1 MQLRNKTEKK
11 TKKKPISARWLV
23 ACAGLF
29 SAIAALAQSPASV
42 YQQPSPAIRE
52 LLDAP
57 TLPRHQLSPD
67 RQTLATLDL
76 RRMPGIDD
84 LARPV
89 LKLAGVRFDPATTSP
104 QAITPILRLR
114 LRALLNPEAP
124 ERVVELPD
132 HGAFHSFAWAPDGQR
147 FVMQKRTE
155 QASELWV
162 GETAT
167 GRLRQIAGIKL
178 NTVLTGGELYWLNS
192 HEMLALTVP
201 DKRGALPLGTNT
213 PRAPS
218 GPAVQENLGRVS
230 PERTYPDLLKSTSD
244 EAQFEYFARS
254 QMTVVDVVTGASKDI
269 GEPGLFSS
277 VSGVGDG
284 TSSYLLTERLTR
296 PFSYS
301 LPWED
306 FPRTV
311 ELRQR
316 DGKVR
321 RELAR
326 VPLKTGVALEGV
338 VNGPR
343 AFFASPNKDAAVFWI
358 EALDGGNPNNK
369 AAYRDRVM
377 RLSAPFTADPVEVQ
391 RMPHRFARLAF
402 LDDGQHALLSEID
415 RQRAW
420 TRTYLLPLNGTQST
434 PLFDHAL
441 RERYRFPGT
450 PMARVL
456 PGNGRSVVTTDK
468 GDLLLTGPG
477 ASSKGERP
485 FLDRLALRD
494 QTTTRQFQSGETA
507 YEQPLAVLAGNR
519 LLTVKESATEPPN
532 LFLRD
537 GLGNGQNG
545 TRIALTKVKDPTPQL
560 RKVRRELVTFKRA
573 DGVDLSFWLYLPPD
587 HKEGEKR
594 PALVWAYPLE
604 FTDGGTAGQVSGS
617 ANRFASF
624 PPLSPLNL
632 VMDGFA
638 VLSDATMPVV
648 GDPKTVNDSFVEQ
661 ITMNAR
667 AIIDKADELGS
678 IDTRRLAVGGHS
690 YGAFMTVNLLAHTD
704 LFKAGIARSGAYN
717 RTLTPFGF
725 QAERRSLWEAREV
738 YLKLS
743 PFLYANQIK
752 EPLLLTHGESDN
764 NSGTFPIQT
773 ERLYQALAGNG
784 GTVRYVSLPHESH
797 GYTARES
804 VGHVQWEMSN
814 WLKTY
819 LGDPKAPP

>member
-1 MQLRNKTEKK
+1 MLLTQKK
-11 TKKKPISARWLV
+11 RAFARWL
-23 ACAGLF
+23 ATCAGLIT
-29 SAIAALAQSPASV
+29 SALTAQAQSPASV

-57 TLPRHQLSPD
+57 ALPRQQISPD

-89 LKLAGVRFDPATTSP
+89 LKLAGVRFDAVSAGP
-104 QAITPILRLR
+104 QTITPILRLR
-114 LRALLNPEAP
+114 LRALLNAEAP
-124 ERVVELPD
+124 ERTVELPN

-147 FVMQKRTE
+147 FVLQKRTE
-155 QASELWV
+155 QATELWV

-167 GRLRQIAGIKL
+167 GRLQKMAGIKL
-178 NTVLTGGELYWLNS
+178 NTILAGGELSWLNG
-192 HEMLALTVP
+192 HELLALTVP
-201 DKRGALPLGTNT
+201 DKRGPVPFSTLAS
-213 PRAPS
+213 RAPG
-218 GPAVQENLGRVS
+218 GPAVQESLGRLS
-230 PERTYPDLLKSTSD
+230 PERTYPDLLKNSAD

-254 QMTVVDVVTGASKDI
+254 QMTLVDVASGASKDI

-284 TSSYLLTERLTR
+284 TSSSYLLTERLTR

-301 LPWED
+301 LPWDD

-316 DGKVR
+316 DGKVL

-343 AFFASPNKDAAVFWI
+343 AFYASPNKDAAVFWI

-377 RLSAPFTADPVEVQ
+377 RLSAPFTTDPVEVQ

-402 LDDGQHALLSEID
+402 LDDGQHALLSEVD

-420 TRTYLLPLNGTQST
+420 TRTYLLPLNGTQSK
-434 PLFDHAL
+434 PLFDHSL

-450 PMARVL
+450 PMTRVL
-456 PGNGRSVVTTDK
+456 PGNGRSVVIADK
-468 GDLLLTGPG
+468 GELLMAGPG
-477 ASSKGERP
+477 ASPKGERP
-485 FLDRLALRD
+485 FLDRLALKD
-494 QTTTRQFQSGETA
+494 LTTTRQFQSGEA
-507 YEQPLAVLAGNR
+507 EFEQPVALLAGNR
-519 LLTVKESATEPPN
+519 LVTVKESINEPPN

-537 GLGNGQNG
+537 GNNANGNTNG
-545 TRIALTKVKDPTPQL
+545 IALTKVKDPTPQL
-560 RKVRRELVTFKRA
+560 RKIRRELVSFKRA
-573 DGVDLSFWLYLPPD
+573 DGVELSFWLYLPPD
-587 HKEGEKR
+587 YKEGEKR

-604 FTDGGTAGQVSGS
+604 FTDGSTAGQVSGS
-617 ANRFASF
+617 ANRFATF
-624 PPLSPLNL
+624 APLSPLNL

-678 IDTRRLAVGGHS
+678 IDTKHLAVGGHS

-725 QAERRSLWEAREV
+725 QAERRSLWEARDV

-752 EPLLLTHGESDN
+752 EPLLLTHGEADN

-784 GTVRYVSLPHESH
+784 GTVRYVSLPYESH

-814 WLKTY
+814 WLKTH
-819 LGDPKAPP
+819 LGDPRAP

>member
-1 MQLRNKTEKK
+1 
-11 TKKKPISARWLV
+11 V
-23 ACAGLF
+23 GLF
-29 SAIAALAQSPASV
+29 TAITAPAQSPASV
-42 YQQPSPAIRE
+42 YQKTSQAIRE

-57 TLPRHQLSPD
+57 ALPRHQLSPE
-67 RQTLATLDL
+67 RQTLTTLEM

-89 LKLAGVRFDPATTSP
+89 LKLAGVRFDPATSSP
-104 QAITPILRLR
+104 QSPTPILRLR
-114 LRALLNPEAP
+114 LRALLNPDAP
-124 ERVVELPD
+124 ERVVELPN
-132 HGAFHSFAWAPDGQR
+132 HGSFHSFAWAPDGQR
-147 FVMQKRTE
+147 FVLQKRTE

-167 GRLRQIAGIKL
+167 GRLRQVAGIKL
-178 NTVLTGGELYWLNS
+178 NTILTGAELNWLNS
-192 HEMLALTVP
+192 HELLVLTVP
-201 DKRGALPLGTNT
+201 DRRGAVPVA
-213 PRAPS
+213 PRAPT

-230 PERTYPDLLKSTSD
+230 PERTYPDLLRNSFD

-254 QMTVVDVVTGASKDI
+254 QMTVVDVATGTSKDI

-277 VSGVGDG
+277 AGGVGDG
-284 TSSYLLTERLTR
+284 STSSYLLTERLTR

-301 LPWED
+301 LPWDD

-311 ELRQR
+311 ELRLR
-316 DGKVR
+316 DGKVL

-326 VPLKTGVALEGV
+326 VPLKTGVAVEGV
-338 VNGPR
+338 VTGPR
-343 AFFASPNKDAAVFWI
+343 AFYASPNKDAAVFWI

-369 AAYRDRVM
+369 AAHRDRVM
-377 RLSAPFTADPVEVQ
+377 RLSAPFTAEPIELQ
-391 RMPHRFARLAF
+391 RLPHRFARLAF

-420 TRTYLLPLNGTQST
+420 TRSHLLSLNGTPSK
-434 PLFDHAL
+434 PLFDHSL

-450 PMARVL
+450 PMTRVL
-456 PGNGRSVVTTDK
+456 PGNGRSVVIADK
-468 GDLLLTGPG
+468 GELLMAGPG
-477 ASSKGERP
+477 ASPKGERP
-485 FLDRLALRD
+485 FLDRFALKD
-494 QTTTRQFQSGETA
+494 LTTTRLFQSGEAA
-507 YEQPLAVLAGNR
+507 YEQPLAVLADNR
-519 LLTVKESATEPPN
+519 LVTLKESVTEPPN

-537 GLGNGQNG
+537 GNNAVVL
-545 TRIALTKVKDPTPQL
+545 ALTKVKDPTPQL
-560 RKVRRELVTFKRA
+560 RKVQRELVTFKRA
-573 DGVDLSFWLYLPPD
+573 DGVALSFWLYLPPD
-587 HKEGEKR
+587 YKEGEKR

-604 FTDGGTAGQVSGS
+604 FTDGSTAGQISGS

-624 PPLSPLNL
+624 SPLSPLNL
-632 VMDGFA
+632 VMDGYA
-638 VLSDATMPVV
+638 VLSEATMPVV

-743 PFLYANQIK
+743 PFLYAQQIK
-752 EPLLLTHGESDN
+752 EPLLLTHGDADN

-773 ERLYQALAGNG
+773 ERLYQALSGNG
-784 GTVRYVSLPHESH
+784 GTVRYVSLPYESH

-814 WLKTY
+814 WLKPY
-819 LGDPKAPP
+819 LGDPRQP

>member
-1 MQLRNKTEKK
+1 MRLKITR
-11 TKKKPISARWLV
+11 SARGV
-23 ACAGLF
+23 AAVLGLF
-29 SAIAALAQSPASV
+29 AALNGAAQAPVTA
-42 YQQPSPAIRE
+42 YQQPSAAIRE

-57 TLPRHQLSPD
+57 ALPRHLISPD

-76 RRMPGIDD
+76 RRMPSIDE

-89 LKLAGVRFDPATTSP
+89 LKLAGVRFDPVTNSP
-104 QAITPILRLR
+104 QTITPIQRLR
-114 LRALLNPEAP
+114 LRALLTPDAA
-124 ERVVELPD
+124 ERLVELPNN
-132 HGAFHSFAWAPDGQR
+132 GAFHSFAWSPDGQR
-147 FVMQKRTE
+147 FIMQKRTE
-155 QASELWV
+155 LANELWI
-162 GETAT
+162 GEVASA
-167 GRLRQIAGIKL
+167 RLRLVAGVRL
-178 NTVLTGGELYWLNS
+178 NTLLTAAEPSWLNG
-192 HEMLALTVP
+192 HELLLLSVP
-201 DKRGALPLGTNT
+201 DKRGAAPLA
-213 PRAPS
+213 PRAPA

-230 PERTYPDLLKSTSD
+230 PERTYPDLLKNAVD
-244 EAQFEYFARS
+244 EAQFEHFARS
-254 QMTVVDVVTGASKDI
+254 QMTLVDVATGTSKDI

-277 VSGVGDG
+277 VSAVGVGD
-284 TSSYLLTERLTR
+284 SQVLLTERLVR

-301 LPWED
+301 LPWDD
-306 FPRTV
+306 FPRIV

-316 DGKVR
+316 DGKVL

-343 AFFASPNKDAAVFWI
+343 AFYASPNKDAAVFWI

-369 AAYRDRVM
+369 TPYRDRVM
-377 RLSAPFTADPVEVQ
+377 RLSAPFHGDPFEVQ
-391 RMPHRFARLAF
+391 RMPQRFARLAF
-402 LDDGQHALLSEID
+402 LDDGQHALLTEID

-420 TRTYLLPLNGTQST
+420 TRTYLLPLNGAQSK
-434 PLFDHAL
+434 PLFDHSL

-450 PMARVL
+450 PMTRVL
-456 PGNGRSVVTTDK
+456 PSNGRTVVIADK
-468 GDLLLTGPG
+468 GELLMAGPG
-477 ASSKGERP
+477 ASPKGERP
-485 FLDRLALRD
+485 FLDRLALKD
-494 QTTTRQFQSGETA
+494 LTTTRLFQSSEA
-507 YEQPLAVLAGNR
+507 EYEQPLAMLPGNR
-519 LLTVKESATEPPN
+519 LVTVKESVNEPPN

-537 GLGNGQNG
+537 GMGNGHSATG
-545 TRIALTKVKDPTPQL
+545 IALTKVKDPTPQL
-560 RKVRRELVTFKRA
+560 RKIRRELVSFKRS
-573 DGVDLSFWLYLPPD
+573 DGVELSFWLYLPPD
-587 HKEGEKR
+587 YKDGEKR

-632 VMDGFA
+632 LMDGYA
-638 VLSDATMPVV
+638 VLSDATMPIV

-678 IDTRRLAVGGHS
+678 IDTKRLAVGGHS

-752 EPLLLTHGESDN
+752 EPLLLTHGEADN

-773 ERLYQALAGNG
+773 ERLYQALAGTG
-784 GTVRYVSLPHESH
+784 GTVRYVSLPYESH

-819 LGDPKAPP
+819 LGDPRAP